1 MLKSGF
7 KSFLFIIILFFTF
20 SLISGLLSY
29 FLLKIDNESKI
40 KNESGEYIIN
50 ILNDK
55 YAAWLLAQNKNFED
69 EIVILREKQKN
80 SVNKEEYK
88 KLEKQLIIVTKQ
100 KENNEIEYK
109 KALKLK
115 KDYEN
120 AKNNLIHSDIDSDS
134 ETDSSFAN
142 NDSLEDTKNNQDANE
157 IIDFL
162 NSKGEKNRSNEDI
175 YLFFK
180 KIYEKLY
187 KNIDDKERYIKKLK
201 NETKTLD
208 KNIDLM
214 FEYLPD
220 VKGIFIDTDGNL
232 GVKLNP
238 KNKWSNGIY
247 VVYEGRNEKKKVV
260 SKVEIIIDKN
270 GAFTINKI
278 MPYQL
283 PKRGNWF

>member
-7 KSFLFIIILFFTF
+7 KPFLFIIILFFTF

-88 KLEKQLIIVTKQ
+88 KLEKQLIIVKKQ

-115 KDYEN
+115 KEYE
-120 AKNNLIHSDIDSDS
+120 KSKKNLIDGDTYSDL

-220 VKGIFIDTDGNL
+220 VKGVFIETDGKI

-238 KNKWSNGIY
+238 NNKWNNGIY

-260 SKVEIIIDKN
+260 SKVEIIADKN
-270 GAFTINKI
+270 GSFTINKI